1 MFVLFWGIFITS
13 SHTRR
18 SQVRAVLGSLFCSF
32 AQPRSRAV
40 LGRSRN
46 CWLIRSRAGREW
58 AGGRQHWAVTPC
70 DPLARCALKKPC
82 SLCCLGCGMDCSTTP
97 PWWVP
102 LSIHSHSRVESELG
116 KPSNIMKYTAVK
128 VPTSN
133 EMIFPKNWDFKIIP
147 AGSVQSPI
155 SQLRRCKLFLFN
167 GRALW
172 TNWYFCRAQSDFP
185 EGVSS
190 HTQAVALESNISF

>member
-40 LGRSRN
+40 LGRSKN

-82 SLCCLGCGMDCSTTP
+82 SLCCLGWGMDCSTTP

-116 KPSNIMKYTAVK
+116 KP
-128 VPTSN
+128 PTSWN
-133 EMIFPKNWDFKIIP
+133 TLQWRCQLLMKWSSLKIGI
-147 AGSVQSPI
+147 
-155 SQLRRCKLFLFN
+155 LKLFQLV
-167 GRALW
+167 LCSLL
-172 TNWYFCRAQSDFP
+172 YH
-185 EGVSS
+185 SS
-190 HTQAVALESNISF
+190 GGANYSSSMGGHCELTGIFAEHSQTSLRVLAHTLRL